1 MVHQT
6 SAADTNA
13 EASATVEL
21 ARFQKQRVLS
31 LESYKK
37 SGEPKRTPVIF
48 VELDRKLYFQTAL
61 KSWKAKRVLKNPNVR
76 VAPSTFRGTPK
87 ADWLHATATKVE
99 VEEEVKR
106 IRSAFG
112 KKFGFLSRI
121 TFFLEQIAWGE
132 IGFFCVNLDL
142 SRPQVSQALDAGERN

>member
-1 MVHQT
+1 VHQT

-13 EASATVEL
+13 EASATIELKL
-21 ARFQKQRVLS
+21 ARFQKQRVLG

-61 KSWKAKRVLKNPNVR
+61 KAWKAKRVLKNPNVR

-87 ADWLHATATKVE
+87 AD
-99 VEEEVKR
+99 
-106 IRSAFG
+106 
-112 KKFGFLSRI
+112 
-121 TFFLEQIAWGE
+121 
-132 IGFFCVNLDL
+132 
-142 SRPQVSQALDAGERN
+142 